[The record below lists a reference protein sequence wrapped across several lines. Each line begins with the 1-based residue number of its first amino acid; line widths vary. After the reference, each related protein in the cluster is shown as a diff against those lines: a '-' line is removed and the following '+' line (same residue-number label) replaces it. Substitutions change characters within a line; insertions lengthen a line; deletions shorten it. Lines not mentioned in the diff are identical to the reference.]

1 MATNTLQ
8 EQKFY
13 LTKQGLEKIKKEF
26 EELKSIKIAKTRG
39 DVPRMLQSEDVDS
52 EYLSFQ
58 EDMELL
64 ERKLQDLDNILKNYE
79 IIRPPARGETG
90 KICLGSKVSLQD
102 NSGNRMN
109 LEIVGTL
116 EADPFERKISN
127 ESPVGRSLLGHKAGD
142 VVSMQNPSKSSYK
155 VLKVCYGEV

>member
-1 MATNTLQ
+1 MATNILQ
-8 EQKFY
+8 QQKFY

-26 EELKSIKIAKTRG
+26 EELKRIKIAKTRG

-52 EYLSFQ
+52 EYLSFL

-64 ERKLQDLDNILKNYE
+64 ERKLQDLDAILKNYE
-79 IIRPPARGETG
+79 IIKPPSGGEAG

-102 NSGNRMN
+102 GSGNRMN

-127 ESPVGRSLLGHKAGD
+127 ESPVGQSLLGHKAGD
-142 VVSMQNPSKSSYK
+142 VVNMQNPSKSSYK
-155 VLKVCYGEV
+155 VLKVCYGET